1 MMILFSM
8 GSGVIKGIAITV
20 TIGLITSM
28 FTAIMGTRA
37 IVNLIYGQS
46 STKHISIGM

>member
-1 MMILFSM
+1 MILFSM

-28 FTAIMGTRA
+28 FTAITGTRA
-37 IVNLIYGQS
+37 LVNLLYGGRS
-46 STKHISIGM
+46 LKRISIGI